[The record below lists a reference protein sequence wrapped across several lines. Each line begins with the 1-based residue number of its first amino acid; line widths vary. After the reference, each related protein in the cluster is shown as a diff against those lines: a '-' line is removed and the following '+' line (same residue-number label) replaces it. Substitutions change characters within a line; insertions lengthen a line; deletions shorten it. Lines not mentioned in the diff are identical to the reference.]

1 MAKLSII
8 VPCYQEE
15 EALPFFICEVR
26 KAADELAAKYALET
40 EILLI
45 DDGSRDR
52 TLELLRTYAAE
63 DYRVRYI
70 SFSRNFG
77 KEAAMYAGFEHA
89 EGDYAVIMDADLQHP
104 PAMLEEMYLALRDE
118 GYDIAAARRVSRKG
132 EPPIRSFFARMFYKI
147 INKISK
153 AQFVDGASDYRML
166 SRPAVDALLR
176 LGEYNRFS
184 KGIFGWIGFNTKW
197 IPYENVERVAG
208 KTTWSF
214 WKLLLYSIEG
224 FVAFSTAPLSI
235 ASVVGLIFCLV
246 AFVGIIIIVIK
257 TLVWGDPVAGFPT
270 LACLLLLIGGSLQL
284 SLGIIGQYVAKTY
297 LETKK
302 RPIYIVGESSEEH
315 QHEGK
320 TV

>member
-118 GYDIAAARRVSRKG
+118 GYDIAAARR
-132 EPPIRSFFARMFYKI
+132 ETIP
-147 INKISK
+147 N
-153 AQFVDGASDYRML
+153 FV
-166 SRPAVDALLR
+166 
-176 LGEYNRFS
+176 
-184 KGIFGWIGFNTKW
+184 
-197 IPYENVERVAG
+197 
-208 KTTWSF
+208 
-214 WKLLLYSIEG
+214 
-224 FVAFSTAPLSI
+224 
-235 ASVVGLIFCLV
+235 
-246 AFVGIIIIVIK
+246 
-257 TLVWGDPVAGFPT
+257 
-270 LACLLLLIGGSLQL
+270 
-284 SLGIIGQYVAKTY
+284 
-297 LETKK
+297 
-302 RPIYIVGESSEEH
+302 
-315 QHEGK
+315 
-320 TV
+320 